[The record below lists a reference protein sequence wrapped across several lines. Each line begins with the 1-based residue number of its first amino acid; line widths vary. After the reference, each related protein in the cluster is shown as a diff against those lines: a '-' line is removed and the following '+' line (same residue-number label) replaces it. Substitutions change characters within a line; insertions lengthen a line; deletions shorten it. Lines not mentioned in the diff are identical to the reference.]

1 MSVRAQD
8 QLERLLLALPH
19 LEENTALA
27 FSELARRVGTT
38 ERTLLADLHALGD
51 RDRDVAGFNESIE
64 LHLGPDGVGARTDFF
79 KRPMR
84 LTRPELAALDLGLGM
99 LLLERSLEERGTIE
113 QARTKLRR
121 ATVPPPKSVVA
132 GVPTVTTLDPP
143 NAVAA
148 EAAPSALVEYFGVL
162 WQARDEQRS
171 VRIGYRSADAEAA
184 EERTVHPWAVV
195 RAHQHLYVVGWCT
208 SVTDV
213 RVFRLDRIVS
223 VAFDGTRFDVPA
235 DFDINSVVRD
245 GRVFSGELPDDELVV
260 RFSPRIAR
268 WIAERER
275 LSIAPDG
282 SVTVHWP
289 LADDEWA
296 VRHVL
301 QYGSDAQVVAPARI
315 RQAIMDRLVTIG
327 SPAGIP

>member
-19 LEENTALA
+19 LEEDTALA
-27 FSELARRVGTT
+27 FSELARRVGTD
-38 ERTLLADLHALGD
+38 EGTLLADLQALGD

-64 LHLGPDGVGARTDFF
+64 LHLGPDGVGARTDHF

-99 LLLERSLEERGTIE
+99 LLLERPLEERATIE
-113 QARTKLRR
+113 EARAKVRR
-121 ATVPPPKSVVA
+121 AAVSPPKSVVA
-132 GVPTVTTLDPP
+132 GVPTVTTVDPP
-143 NAVAA
+143 NAIAA
-148 EAAPSALVEYFGVL
+148 EAAPAELVEHFGVL
-162 WQARDEQRS
+162 WQARDEQRA
-171 VRIGYRSADAEAA
+171 VRIGYRAVDADIT

-195 RAHQHLYVVGWCT
+195 RAHHHLYVVGWCA

-213 RVFRLDRIVS
+213 RVFRLDRISS

-235 DFDINSVVRD
+235 DFDVNAIVRD

-260 RFSPRIAR
+260 RYSPRIAR
-268 WIAERER
+268 WIAEREQVP
-275 LSIAPDG
+275 LAEDN
-282 SVTVHWP
+282 SVTISWP

-301 QYGSDAQVVAPARI
+301 QYGAEAHVIAPERVRDAVVQRLEALQHAP
-315 RQAIMDRLVTIG
+315 
-327 SPAGIP
+327 S

>member
-19 LEENTALA
+19 LEEDTALA
-27 FSELARRVGTT
+27 FSELARRVGTD
-38 ERTLLADLHALGD
+38 EHTLLADLQALGD

-99 LLLERSLEERGTIE
+99 LLLERSLEERATIE
-113 QARTKLRR
+113 ETRAKVRR
-121 ATVPPPKSVVA
+121 AAVPLPKSVVA
-132 GVPTVTTLDPP
+132 GVPTVTTVDPP

-148 EAAPSALVEYFGVL
+148 EAAPLELVQHFGVL
-162 WQARDEQRS
+162 WQARDEQRA
-171 VRIGYRSADAEAA
+171 VRIGYRSLDADTT

-213 RVFRLDRIVS
+213 RVFRLDRIAS
-223 VAFDGTRFDVPA
+223 VAFDGTHFVVPPSFDVHA
-235 DFDINSVVRD
+235 IVRD
-245 GRVFSGELPDDELVV
+245 GRVFSGELPEDELVV
-260 RFSPRIAR
+260 RYSPRIAR
-268 WIAERER
+268 WVAEREQV
-275 LSIAPDG
+275 PVEDDG
-282 SVTVHWP
+282 SVTVSWP

-301 QYGSDAQVVAPARI
+301 QYGADATVLAPVRV
-315 RQAIMDRLVTIG
+315 RDAIVQRLESLQHTA
-327 SPAGIP
+327 S